1 MKFAKIKAKT
11 YPMTIMSAVVEFQA
25 QVKDGMIVIPDQYK
39 SSFNPA
45 KDVQVI
51 LIQKGGSSIAPE
63 SSGRDGNFLQELL
76 ANPVTVENFVP
87 LTRDQIYDR

>member
-1 MKFAKIKAKT
+1 
-11 YPMTIMSAVVEFQA
+11 MTMSAVVEFQA
-25 QVKDGMIVIPDQYK
+25 QVKDGMISIPDQYK

-51 LIQKGGSSIAPE
+51 LIQKSGSSIE
-63 SSGRDGNFLQELL
+63 SERSGIAGNFLQELL

>member
-1 MKFAKIKAKT
+1 
-11 YPMTIMSAVVEFQA
+11 MSAVVEFQA
-25 QVKDGMIVIPDQYK
+25 QVKDGMISIPDQYK
-39 SSFNPA
+39 GSFNPA

-51 LIQKGGSSIAPE
+51 LIQKSGSSMVADRPEVIEPE

>member
-1 MKFAKIKAKT
+1 
-11 YPMTIMSAVVEFQA
+11 MTMSAVVEFQA
-25 QVKDGMIVIPDQYK
+25 QVKDGMISIPDQYK
-39 SSFNPA
+39 GSFNPA

-51 LIQKGGSSIAPE
+51 LIQKSGSQIEPE

>member
-1 MKFAKIKAKT
+1 
-11 YPMTIMSAVVEFQA
+11 MTMSAVVEFQA
-25 QVKDGMIVIPDQYK
+25 QVKDGMILIHDQYK

-51 LIQKGGSSIAPE
+51 LIQKSGSPIE
-63 SSGRDGNFLQELL
+63 FERSGRDANFLQELL

>member
-1 MKFAKIKAKT
+1 MKFAKIKVKT

-25 QVKDGMIVIPDQYK
+25 QVKDGVILIPDQYK

-51 LIQKGGSSIAPE
+51 LIQKSGSLIESE

>member
-1 MKFAKIKAKT
+1 
-11 YPMTIMSAVVEFQA
+11 MTMSAVVEFQA
-25 QVKDGMIVIPDQYK
+25 QVKDGMILIPDQYK

-51 LIQKGGSSIAPE
+51 LIQKSGSPIAPE